1 MACGIDASDEN
12 SFVDGFLKA
21 MSPYQCLILKAI
33 EDKSLT
39 SDLRIR
45 AGCGS

>member
-12 SFVDGFLKA
+12 SFVDGFLNA
-21 MSPYQCLILKAI
+21 MSPYQCQALEAL